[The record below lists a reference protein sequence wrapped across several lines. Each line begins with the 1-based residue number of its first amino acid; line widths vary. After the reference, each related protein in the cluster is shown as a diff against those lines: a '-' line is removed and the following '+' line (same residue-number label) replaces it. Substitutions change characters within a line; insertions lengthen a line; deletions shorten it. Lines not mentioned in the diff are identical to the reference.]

1 MEKVLILA
9 SVGSMIDQFNI
20 ENINLLKE
28 LGYEVHVAANFE
40 NGNTS
45 SKERMNEFK
54 KELDEKK
61 ILYHQIDFSRNILD
75 LGSNIKAYKQI
86 KNLLMKNN
94 YKFIHCHSPIGG
106 VCGRIASKLTKTKVI
121 YTAHGFHFFKGSSI
135 FSWIAYYPI
144 EKLLSYIT
152 DVLITI
158 NREDYNLAKNN
169 MKAKSVYYIPGI
181 GIDCNKH
188 IEKIVN
194 KQEKRKSIG
203 IKMDDIMI
211 LSVGELNKNK
221 NHEIVIKALSK
232 IGNSKIHY
240 CIAGKGELSDDLN
253 SLSKQLN
260 IDKNIHILG
269 FRKDVS
275 ELYKISDVFCFPS
288 YREGL
293 SVALMEAMASSLPVV
308 CSKIRGNVDLIEA
321 NKGGYLCNTE
331 DIDSYVFFLEKL
343 SNNKNIR
350 FEMGEYNKT
359 FIKSFGIDIVKREM
373 LKIYKEVSN
382 D

>member
-1 MEKVLILA
+1 MKKVLILA
-9 SVGSMIDQFNI
+9 SVGSMIDQFNTA
-20 ENINLLKE
+20 NINLLKK

-61 ILYHQIDFSRNILD
+61 ILYYQIDFSRNILNI
-75 LGSNIKAYKQI
+75 GYNIKAYKQI
-86 KNLLMKNN
+86 KNLLKKNN

-106 VCGRIASKLTKTKVI
+106 VCGRIAAKLTKTKVI

-135 FSWIAYYPI
+135 FSRIVYYPI

-152 DVLITI
+152 DILITI

-169 MKAKSVYYIPGI
+169 MKAKSVYYVPGI
-181 GIDCNKH
+181 GIDYNKY
-188 IEKIVN
+188 INKIVN
-194 KQEKRKSIG
+194 NEEKRKSIG
-203 IKMDDIMI
+203 IKADDIMV

-221 NHEIVIKALSK
+221 NHEIVIKALSNIK
-232 IGNSKIHY
+232 NSRIHY
-240 CIAGKGELSDDLN
+240 CIAGKGELSDDLKK
-253 SLSKQLN
+253 LSKQLN
-260 IDKNIHILG
+260 IDKNVHILG
-269 FRKDVS
+269 FRKDIT
-275 ELYKISDVFCFPS
+275 ELYKISDIFCFPS

-308 CSKIRGNVDLIEA
+308 CSKIRGNVDLIQE
-321 NKGGYLCNTE
+321 NKGGYFCNVE
-331 DIDSYVFFLEKL
+331 DIDSYTFFLDKL

-350 FEMGEYNKT
+350 YEMGKYNER
-359 FIKSFGIDIVKREM
+359 FVKSFGIDIVERKM
-373 LKIYKEVSN
+373 LEIYKEVSN